1 MKLQNLLTTTRSK
14 KVAACAVIFLTTLVF
29 LNIDSTLDETQRL
42 LKKDGG
48 KISNVLSRTDIS
60 EEDSFLARY
69 LSINLGGG
77 NCQWTAP
84 LEMSE
89 SDPSTTTM
97 LASYPG
103 SGKR

>member
-1 MKLQNLLTTTRSK
+1 MKLQNLFMSTRSK
-14 KVAACAVIFLTTLVF
+14 KIAACAVVFLTTLVC
-29 LNIDSTLDETQRL
+29 LNIDSTLDETQRQL
-42 LKKDGG
+42 AKDGG

-60 EEDSFLARY
+60 EDDSFLARY

-77 NCQWTAP
+77 RCKWTPPAE
-84 LEMSE
+84 L
-89 SDPSTTTM
+89 SDSDTKTTTM